1 MHHNYHKNHKAFHY
15 ERFHF
20 YLVRNE
26 RSKDLNKMEIINKE
40 EQAYGAFNGGE
51 IIENKPIGFPQ
62 DGGKG
67 RPYSALFY
75 WAYAKAMVDSTI
87 GLHPH
92 KGFEIMSFVL
102 NGNIKHF
109 DTKLNA
115 WQELSKGDA
124 QIIRA
129 GNGISHA
136 EFMAKDAVMFQIWM
150 DPSLNK
156 TMEQEATYSDYADAE
171 FKRMEEHGI
180 TRKIYV
186 GQDGLMRMDTP
197 SITIEEWTL
206 TEGQYKYATSS
217 DSYFSAYNLGEKIT
231 INGKDFLSDAYLRID
246 EALEILIESNGEA
259 KLFIIECPK
268 QLSYKT
274 YNELMQERMQQ

>member
-1 MHHNYHKNHKAFHY
+1 
-15 ERFHF
+15 
-20 YLVRNE
+20 
-26 RSKDLNKMEIINKE
+26 MEIIIKE
-40 EQAYGAFNGGE
+40 DQAYGAFNGGQ

-67 RPYSALFY
+67 KPHSALFY
-75 WAYAKAMVDSTI
+75 WAYAKAMEDSTI

-92 KGFEIMSFVL
+92 RGFEIMSFVL
-102 NGNIKHF
+102 NGNIRHF

-129 GNGISHA
+129 GNGISHS

-150 DPSLNK
+150 DPNLNK
-156 TMEQEATYSDYADAE
+156 TMEQEASYNDYTDAE
-171 FKRMEEHGI
+171 FKRIEGNGI

-197 SITIEEWTL
+197 FVKIEEWTIN
-206 TEGQYKYATSS
+206 EGQFKYTTSS
-217 DSYFSAYNLGEKIT
+217 DSYFSAYNLGEPFS
-231 INGKDFLSDAYLRID
+231 INGKDFPSDAYLRIAQATD
-246 EALEILIESNGEA
+246 ILIESDGEA
-259 KLFIIECPK
+259 KMFIIECPK
-268 QLSYKT
+268 KLAYKT
-274 YNELMQERMQQ
+274 YSELMQEKMQ